1 MSETQGR
8 IIPIAIEDEVKTSY
22 LNYAMSVIVSR
33 ALPDVRDGLKP
44 VHRRILHGMNEMGL
58 RSDKAP
64 KKSAR
69 IVGDVLGKF
78 HPHGDQSVYDA
89 LVRLAQEFSMRYP
102 LVNGQGNFGSV
113 DGDPPAAMRYTEAR
127 MHKLAE
133 EMLRDIK
140 KETVDFVPNYDD
152 SMEEPSVLPAALP
165 YLLVNGASGIA
176 VGMAT
181 NIPPHNLNQVSNAI
195 AAYIDNPDIG
205 LEGLMEHV
213 TGPDFPTGGIIF
225 GKRGIR
231 QAYATGRGKVTVRSK
246 FSIESMASG
255 RDVILIHEIPYQV
268 NKANLIIRISELVQ
282 EKVIDGISDLRDES
296 DRDGMRIVIELK
308 RGTSPKII
316 LNQLFSHTQLQV
328 NFNVNSLALVNGKP
342 QVLTL
347 KDMIVHFVAHRKE
360 VIVRRTKYDL
370 RKAEERAH
378 ILEGLKIALENID
391 EVIKIIKESESVD
404 SARSR
409 LRARFE
415 LSELQAQA
423 ILDMRLQKLTSL
435 ETRKILEELRELM
448 ALIQEL
454 KDLLASEEK
463 ILSVVRSETLD
474 LATRF
479 AQPRRTDIVLDEVE
493 EINIEDLIQKED
505 MVVLISNKGYIKR
518 VPFSSYRIQARGG
531 RGSSSAT
538 LRDDDFIQQIFVA
551 STHDMIM
558 ILSSEGKAYWLK
570 VHEVPEGSRT
580 SKGQHIRG
588 LLQIS
593 ANEDV
598 AAVVSL
604 KSFSDDEFIFFATSR
619 GRVKKVK
626 TSEFRNAKTRG
637 IAAIGLEGDD
647 KIVSAILTTGEQ
659 DILLVSRRGRGLRFA
674 QNTVRVMGR
683 TAKGVGGMNLRST
696 DELSGAL
703 EVTDETNILMITEFG
718 RGKRVLAGEFTPHGR
733 NTGGQRIYA
742 VTPSGGEVIG
752 ALGVADED
760 QIIIMTSHGTTIKVR
775 AKLISQQGRSSL
787 GVRVVNIQKP
797 DFVIG
802 LATAAKEEG
811 DEDDDQTPD
820 PNFILDDQPVEETV
834 PEDDDE
840 DVAAV
845 ATEDGEEETE
855 Q

>member
-1 MSETQGR
+1 MSENQGK
-8 IIPIAIEDEVKTSY
+8 IIPIAIEDEVKKSY
-22 LNYAMSVIVSR
+22 LTYAMSVIVSR

-58 RSDKAP
+58 RSDKPP

-89 LVRLAQEFSMRYP
+89 LVRMAQEFSMRYP

-113 DGDPPAAMRYTEAR
+113 DGDPPAAMRYTEAK

-152 SMEEPSVLPAALP
+152 SMEEPSVLPGALP

-181 NIPPHNLNQVSNAI
+181 NIPPHNLNQVADAI
-195 AAYIDNPDIG
+195 AAYIDDPEITIS
-205 LEGLMEHV
+205 GLMEHV
-213 TGPDFPTGGIIF
+213 SGPDFPTGGTIF

-231 QAYATGRGKVTVRSK
+231 QAYETGRGKVTVRSK
-246 FSIESMASG
+246 FSIETTKTG
-255 RDVILIHEIPYQV
+255 KDIIIIHEIPYQV
-268 NKANLIIRISELVQ
+268 NKANLIIRISELVGD
-282 EKVIDGISDLRDES
+282 KVIDGIGDLRDES
-296 DRDGMRIVIELK
+296 DRNGLRIVIELK
-308 RGTSPKII
+308 RGASPKII

-328 NFNVNSLALVNGKP
+328 NFNVNALALVDGKP
-342 QVLTL
+342 VVLNL
-347 KDMIVHFVAHRKE
+347 KDMIHHFVNHRRE
-360 VIVRRTKYDL
+360 VIIRRTKYDL
-370 RKAEERAH
+370 KKAEERAH

-391 EVIKIIKESESVD
+391 EVIKIIKESDSVD

-409 LRARFE
+409 LMARFS
-415 LSELQAQA
+415 LSEIQAQA

-435 ETRKILEELRELM
+435 ETRKILEELREVL

-454 KDLLASEEK
+454 KELLASEVK
-463 ILSVVRSETLD
+463 ILGVVKTETLEI
-474 LATRF
+474 AGKF
-479 AQPRRTDIVLDEVE
+479 AEPRRTDIVLDEVE

-518 VPFSSYRIQARGG
+518 VPFSSYRTQARGG
-531 RGSSSAT
+531 KGSSSAT
-538 LRDDDFIQQIFVA
+538 LRDDDFIQQLFVA
-551 STHDMIM
+551 TTHDMIM

-598 AAVVSL
+598 AAVVAL
-604 KSFSDDEFIFFATSR
+604 KEFSDEQFIFFVTSR

-626 TSEFRNAKTRG
+626 TNDFRNAKTRG
-637 IAAIGLEGDD
+637 ITAIGLEGDD
-647 KIVSAILTTGEQ
+647 KIVSAILTSGEK
-659 DILLVSRRGRGLRFA
+659 DILLVSRAGRGLRFS
-674 QNTVRVMGR
+674 QNLVRVMGR
-683 TAKGVGGMNLRST
+683 TAKGVGGMNLKAA
-696 DELSGAL
+696 DELAGAI
-703 EVTDETNILMITEFG
+703 EVDNSTLMLMITEYG
-718 RGKRVLAGEFTPHGR
+718 RGKRVSAGEFTPHGR

-742 VTPSGGEVIG
+742 VTQGSGEVVNV
-752 ALGVADED
+752 LSVED
-760 QIIIMTSHGTTIKVR
+760 DDKIIIMTSQGTTIKVR
-775 AKLISQQGRSSL
+775 AKMISQQGRNSQ

-802 LATAAKEEG
+802 LATAAKG
-811 DEDDDQTPD
+811 EDDDDDEEQTPD
-820 PNFILDDQPVEETV
+820 PNLILDDQPEDEPVL
-834 PEDDDE
+834 DDDE
-840 DVAAV
+840 EMDDEVS
-845 ATEDGEEETE
+845 GNTE
-855 Q
+855 QE